1 MAYLSPADL
10 ADRYPWLETEGLAGA
25 TLGLKHEGS
34 FDAHGFFEALRRKA
48 RALGTDFVADTAAG
62 FRLAAGRL
70 TAVRLAGGGE
80 VACDCAVNAAG
91 PQARA
96 VAALAGIALPVHARK
111 RSLFIFACQ
120 SHLPDCP
127 LVVLPEG
134 AAFRPEGRY
143 FLGSIAPP
151 PEQDLD
157 SDDFDPHYDLFES
170 ILWPTLAAWVPAF
183 EAIKLVDAWAG
194 HYAFNMID
202 QNAIL
207 GLHPA
212 LANFYFA
219 NGFSG
224 HGLQHAPA
232 VGRGLAELIATGA
245 YQTLELS
252 DFGFARFITG
262 GGLDEGRVI

>member
-1 MAYLSPADL
+1 
-10 ADRYPWLETEGLAGA
+10 
-25 TLGLKHEGS
+25 
-34 FDAHGFFEALRRKA
+34 
-48 RALGTDFVADTAAG
+48 
-62 FRLAAGRL
+62 
-70 TAVRLAGGGE
+70 
-80 VACDCAVNAAG
+80 
-91 PQARA
+91 
-96 VAALAGIALPVHARK
+96 
-111 RSLFIFACQ
+111 
-120 SHLPDCP
+120 
-127 LVVLPEG
+127 
-134 AAFRPEGRY
+134 
-143 FLGSIAPP
+143 
-151 PEQDLD
+151 
-157 SDDFDPHYDLFES
+157 
-170 ILWPTLAAWVPAF
+170 
-183 EAIKLVDAWAG
+183 
-194 HYAFNMID
+194 MID